1 MAVPVECIS
10 TSWRVPRL
18 NCANCS
24 VYVCTYFE
32 WSSTLYI
39 CQLAQVHNSIRV
51 RIELFSHS
59 LTWRHSNTEN
69 MPIAISDNHSQRIRK
84 AAPVSNLFFTM
95 AVSASPF
102 LHDSRRLSTLV
113 KATVSAGA
121 WAYYGVHIPMYVGQV
136 GRGFRSAGFIP
147 STDLE
152 HCVCTK
158 YEVQSSHIEYMGCAQ
173 IYKRDLAGLF
183 KLLYIVRST

>member
-1 MAVPVECIS
+1 
-10 TSWRVPRL
+10 
-18 NCANCS
+18 
-24 VYVCTYFE
+24 
-32 WSSTLYI
+32 
-39 CQLAQVHNSIRV
+39 
-51 RIELFSHS
+51 
-59 LTWRHSNTEN
+59 
-69 MPIAISDNHSQRIRK
+69 
-84 AAPVSNLFFTM
+84 M

-152 HCVCTK
+152 YCVCVRSTK
-158 YEVQSSHIEYMGCAQ
+158 YKVAISNIWGVHR
-173 IYKRDLAGLF
+173 YKRDLAGLF